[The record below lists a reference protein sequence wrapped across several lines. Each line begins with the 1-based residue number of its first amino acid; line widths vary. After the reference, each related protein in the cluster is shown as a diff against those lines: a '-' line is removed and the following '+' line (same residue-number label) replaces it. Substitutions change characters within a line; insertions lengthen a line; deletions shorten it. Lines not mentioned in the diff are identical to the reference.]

1 MGSILKKG
9 KRLLKKGHKALKKT
23 KAYKPLK
30 KLAKK
35 TVKKVKHRA
44 LKAGKKYV
52 RNKIQQKTGHHMKY
66 GGGQYGI

>member
-1 MGSILKKG
+1 MGFLKKV
-9 KRLLKKGHKALKKT
+9 KRGIKKGHKALKKT

-35 TVKKVKHRA
+35 TVKKAKHRA

-52 RNKIQQKTGHHMKY
+52 RSKIQQKTGTKISY
-66 GGGQYGI
+66 GGGKYGV